1 MGKDPDEDDPISNRR
16 KKKAEVLLSRD
27 IVIRRLNHRQDLDVE
42 KHESPLVRLREIF
55 EEAPDKDRFVGD
67 TMFWKYFEDIDTK
80 RVLHTNSVEYR
91 NLRIMFFETLFY
103 CLLLGIFSGY
113 AAQVQSHD
121 VFYTRQ
127 EQLDYWR
134 SCDSEGANCRIQE
147 VQDITSFWTWTR
159 DEFIPRAFTVY
170 PATEEY
176 PKGYPIIANIST
188 VFPGSG
194 FGLSFSPRFVGEQ
207 RNFALLGTIRMRQL
221 RVQKNAGCKVSKLFQ
236 HVYPDCYSTFAEDF
250 QSKMEYWSR
259 FVPTYLRK
267 AFVYQD
273 GEVTLQNDLR
283 GEMSSYPGG
292 GFTIDF
298 PLNRSE
304 SEILITDLQSYNW
317 CDQATRAIIIELTSL
332 NTNVNVITNSRIL
345 FEFGPTGSVI
355 QSQDSS
361 AAQVFYFT
369 PSFKAGAAQDAFIL
383 QVVLLLFFLSYTAWT
398 FFLMYKTC
406 KNFLGQSVMEFIKK
420 STCSGKL
427 KMIVGTF
434 KHYLEYGWNMMDLM
448 IIVLYFVHFA
458 LRMRVYTTLNSFEEM
473 QPEVLGHPEKFMP
486 FSQVTVPLEESNQVL
501 SVLAMFMWVKLF
513 KYLCL
518 VSYFRILVRILER
531 CAHEL
536 FVYSILLLVVFFG
549 FAVAFFVGFGPEEEN
564 YAGLLD
570 AFGVLFFKL
579 LDGYDVESAWFEPGT
594 WMVMPLMFMVYIAI
608 VYFVLLNV
616 FMAIVLDVYACS
628 HKLLRQVEDTTGDEV
643 RHNPMAIFLWT
654 YFNELRGKLLVRE
667 ESDENLSSEEMS
679 IRLELLPGLVR
690 KKWIEKKRKMRQTAN
705 ENFAGLELFPGEQAL
720 LSQSDHVKV
729 TDWMMPSS
737 RHAVEDM
744 MAQTAGEKPL
754 PLYDVPDAL
763 LKQEIS
769 KAQLQ
774 RLMDEDET
782 LPLLLATNRA
792 IDVIRHFKKPVG
804 AGSTGGSDA
813 FARRGS
819 RGSKNSENGP
829 GDESFEEVRG
839 LQGVLY
845 GRIDQLERIAVDA
858 EVPDVPEIKQLTEEM
873 SHAIMDVRAT
883 FRIQLAQIIEATA
896 TLFEYLVDLTS
907 GLDSV
912 RNNHQAVVEL
922 VKENTAIQ
930 VANEL

>member
-1 MGKDPDEDDPISNRR
+1 MADEDETVGSNRR
-16 KKKAEVLLSRD
+16 KKKQEVLLSRD
-27 IVIRRLNHRQDLDVE
+27 IVIRRLNHRQELDHS

-103 CLLLGIFSGY
+103 CILLAVFSGY
-113 AAQVQSHD
+113 AVQVQSHE

-127 EQLDYWR
+127 EQLEYWR
-134 SCDSEGANCRIQE
+134 SCDSEGSNCQIRE
-147 VQDITSFWTWTR
+147 VQDITSFWEWTQN
-159 DEFIPRAFTVY
+159 EFIPRAFTQY

-188 VFPGSG
+188 VFPESG
-194 FGLSFSPRFVGEQ
+194 FGLHFSPRFVGEQ
-207 RNFALLGTIRMRQL
+207 RNNALLGTIRMRQI
-221 RVQKNAGCKVSKLFQ
+221 RVQKNAGCKVSKLFE
-236 HVYPDCYSTFAEDF
+236 HVYPDCYSTFAEDY
-250 QSKMEYWSR
+250 QSTTEYWSR
-259 FVPTYLRK
+259 FVPTYLRD
-267 AFVYQD
+267 AFVYRDDMDTRQI
-273 GEVTLQNDLR
+273 ELA
-283 GEMSSYPGG
+283 GEMAGYPGG

-298 PLNRSE
+298 PLNRTE
-304 SEILITDLQSYNW
+304 SEILINDLRGNDW
-317 CDQATRAIIIELTSL
+317 CDQATRAIIIELTTL

-355 QSQDSS
+355 QSQESN

-369 PSFKAGAAQDAFIL
+369 PSLKAGAARNAFIL
-383 QVVLLLFFLSYTAWT
+383 QVVLLLFFVAYTTWIL
-398 FFLMYKTC
+398 FLMYKTC
-406 KNFLGQSVMEFIKK
+406 NNFLGQSALDFIKK
-420 STCSGKL
+420 STCGGKL
-427 KMIVGTF
+427 KMIIGTF
-434 KHYLEYGWNMMDLM
+434 MHYFEYGWNIVDIM
-448 IIVLYFVHFA
+448 IIFSYFLHFGY
-458 LRMRVYTTLNSFEEM
+458 RMSVYTKLNSMEEM
-473 QPEVLGHPEKFMP
+473 APDVLGHPEKFMP
-486 FSQVTVPLEESNQVL
+486 FSQVMVPLEMSNQVL

-513 KYLCL
+513 KYLCV
-518 VSYFRILVRILER
+518 VSYFRILVRILEH

-536 FVYSILLLVVFFG
+536 FVYCLLLVVVFFG
-549 FAVAFFVGFGPEEEN
+549 FAVSFFVGFGPQEEN
-564 YAGLLD
+564 YSGLLD

-579 LDGYDVESAWFEPGT
+579 LDGYDVDQRWFEPGT
-594 WMVMPLMFMVYIAI
+594 IIIMPLLFTIYIAI

-616 FMAIVLDVYACS
+616 FMAIVLDVYATS
-628 HKLLRQVEDTTGDEV
+628 HKLLRQVEDTGDEV
-643 RHNPMAIFLWT
+643 KHNPMAIFLWT

-667 ESDENLSSEEMS
+667 EGDENLSSEEMS

-705 ENFAGLELFPGEQAL
+705 ENFAGLELFPGEEAL
-720 LSQSDHVKV
+720 LGQADHVKI

-737 RHAVEDM
+737 RQAVETM
-744 MAQTAGEKPL
+744 TNQQAGERPL
-754 PLYDVPDAL
+754 PIYDVPAAL
-763 LKQEIS
+763 MKQEIS

-792 IDVIRHFKKPVG
+792 IDVIRAFKKPVA

-813 FARRGS
+813 FRRSS
-819 RGSKNSENGP
+819 RTSKTSENFGE
-829 GDESFEEVRG
+829 ESFEEVRG
-839 LQGVLY
+839 LQGILY
-845 GRIDQLERIAVDA
+845 GRIDQLERIPPDA

-873 SHAIMDVRAT
+873 SHAITDVRAT

-896 TLFEYLVDLTS
+896 TLFEYLVDLTQ

-912 RNNHQAVVEL
+912 RNNHQAVLEL
-922 VKENTAIQ
+922 VRENTAIQ
-930 VANEL
+930 VANDHQM